1 MPGHEA
7 DVAMQMELRLL
18 VPLQPALPLS
28 VTMRYH
34 LKDPYAVSVAFSGA
48 DEEIVWVFARDLLAE
63 GLDFPR
69 GQGDVQIRPEQRGG
83 RRLVMICLTSPDGTA
98 ELEVDSEKVREFVLA
113 TEATVPRGSEHTV
126 IDLDSELSGLLS

>member
-1 MPGHEA
+1 MPAHEA

-34 LKDPYAVSVAFSGA
+34 AKDPYAVSVAFSGP
-48 DEEIVWVFARDLLAE
+48 DEEIVWVFARELLAE

-69 GQGDVQIRPEQRGG
+69 GHGDVQIRPEQRDG
-83 RRLVMICLTSPDGTA
+83 RHLVMICLTSPDGTA
-98 ELEVDSEKVREFVLA
+98 ELEVDSEPVRDFVVA
-113 TEATVPRGSEHTV
+113 TEAAVPRGAEHTV
-126 IDLDSELSGLLS
+126 IDLDRELAGLFG